1 MSVRFKFKNDL
12 EFATLPCDG
21 FNISVRDLKKSI
33 IRMKKLGRVTDF
45 DLTVTNQ
52 QTNES
57 YEDEDELIPKNTTL
71 IVARH
76 PLPSGQKKVWEE
88 ETAAVMMLSTTS
100 SATSGNGVAS
110 IVSSIGDDGN
120 SEEDKL
126 TKMMS
131 NSTEMYDQKNW
142 ISYRGKMAF
151 GGRPPPKMFRC
162 SKCHQS
168 GHWPQ
173 DCGLTDLKK
182 TTGIPRSFLKPTTAE
197 TPGAKINP
205 QGNFRTTDGRR
216 NLSLFSG
223 SCDEGR
229 ARLAWRDT
237 DLI

>member
-33 IRMKKLGRVTDF
+33 IRTKKLGRVTDF

-57 YEDEDELIPKNTTL
+57 YEDEEELIPKNSTL

-76 PLPSGQKKVWEE
+76 PLPTGQRKIWEE
-88 ETAAVMMLSTTS
+88 EPASTAMMS
-100 SATSGNGVAS
+100 SSSTSGNGVAS
-110 IVSSIGDDGN
+110 IVGSMGDDDGHT
-120 SEEDKL
+120 EEDKL

-142 ISYRGKMAF
+142 ISFRGKQAS
-151 GGRPPPKMFRC
+151 GGRPPSRNFRC
-162 SKCHQS
+162 SKCHQT

-173 DCGLTDLKK
+173 DCGLADLKK
-182 TTGIPRSFLKPTTAE
+182 TTGIPRSFLKPSTAE
-197 TPGAKINP
+197 TPGAKIYP
-205 QGNFRTTDGRR
+205 QGN
-216 NLSLFSG
+216 
-223 SCDEGR
+223 EP
-229 ARLAWRDT
+229 
-237 DLI
+237 

>member
-21 FNISVRDLKKSI
+21 FNISVRDLKRSI
-33 IRMKKLGRVTDF
+33 IRIKKLGRITDF

-52 QTNES
+52 QTNET
-57 YEDEDELIPKNTTL
+57 YEDEEELIPKHSTL

-88 ETAAVMMLSTTS
+88 ESAAAIVMASASTTT
-100 SATSGNGVAS
+100 TSGNGVAS
-110 IVSSIGDDGN
+110 FVRSLGDDGN

-131 NSTEMYDQKNW
+131 NSTEMYSQKNW
-142 ISYRGKMAF
+142 IAYRGKQAF

-162 SKCHQS
+162 SKCHQT

-173 DCGLTDLKK
+173 DCSIADLKK
-182 TTGIPRSFLKPTTAE
+182 TTGIPRSFLKPSTAE

-205 QGNFRTTDGRR
+205 QGK
-216 NLSLFSG
+216 
-223 SCDEGR
+223 
-229 ARLAWRDT
+229 
-237 DLI
+237 